1 MTISKASFRLLGPMA
16 VAMCVV
22 HCVAAQPDTPQPYEV
37 SLARSVSAADELD
50 AVRVLARECST
61 PYGVLRLQESGPS
74 RNRTA
79 AAKRV
84 YAEAGHSMSQAIQM
98 LNEKFARY
106 GVRSIGGMLV
116 ATDKNITDSV
126 NPLLVVVRNLEYK
139 GTVGGLFQK
148 ITKEVLNM
156 GPPMYAFSNASGQE
170 MLALPIEI
178 ETDEEQPVV
187 EILAQMSRVTEL
199 NWQITL
205 MPNAR
210 ELTVDRTSNKIHA
223 TSKTRLMVTL
233 GRATK

>member
-1 MTISKASFRLLGPMA
+1 
-16 VAMCVV
+16 
-22 HCVAAQPDTPQPYEV
+22 
-37 SLARSVSAADELD
+37 
-50 AVRVLARECST
+50 
-61 PYGVLRLQESGPS
+61 
-74 RNRTA
+74 
-79 AAKRV
+79 
-84 YAEAGHSMSQAIQM
+84 
-98 LNEKFARY
+98 
-106 GVRSIGGMLV
+106 
-116 ATDKNITDSV
+116 
-126 NPLLVVVRNLEYK
+126 
-139 GTVGGLFQK
+139 
-148 ITKEVLNM
+148 M